1 MENQT
6 PLNTTIPPQTISAEP
21 TLVSTTP
28 QMMTQRDS
36 FSNGGNLISL
46 NASSQIPFKLAKNGV
61 SYASWK
67 SQMTNLLFGYGLL
80 GFVDGT
86 HPCLLPTDPEYIY
99 WTRQDRLVLFS
110 IQATVN
116 STISPTINNCTTFA
130 DAWNKLETS
139 FANRS
144 NTRML
149 SIMSS
154 LMTNKKEGKTVAA
167 YMSRVKNLVDDL
179 ALIGHPLNDS
189 QVMSYALNGLGDEF
203 KELTAAVR
211 VRDTPLSFED
221 LYDKLLDEELIRN
234 NGELKDEEV
243 QITAQFTQ
251 KQAMY
256 KNCGTRGGHRGGN
269 NSSSHNSHN
278 TPSHMHFNRQQ
289 QPSSGRGIRSSNFQ
303 PHFSSWNSN
312 SYQGNQSQ
320 HRIVC
325 QLCDKP
331 GHSAKTCYSREQPS
345 SQLSRPHAN
354 LAERDTT
361 HNNKNWVLD
370 SGATH
375 HITSDLQNLSMHSNY
390 VGNEDVVVGN
400 GNEIPISHIGSGSI
414 NSHGSSFALNNVLCA
429 PLIKK
434 NLISV
439 SQFCKQN
446 NVSIEFFANYFLVKD
461 LNTRASLAKGRSRHN
476 LYE

>member
-1 MENQT
+1 M
-6 PLNTTIPPQTISAEP
+6 TTQG
-21 TLVSTTP
+21 
-28 QMMTQRDS
+28 DS

-61 SYASWK
+61 NYASWK

-86 HPCLLPTDPEYIY
+86 HPCPLPINPEYIY
-99 WTRQDRLVLFS
+99 WTRQDRLVLLS

-116 STISPTINNCTTFA
+116 STISPTINNCTTSA
-130 DAWNKLETS
+130 DAWNKLET
-139 FANRS
+139 
-144 NTRML
+144 
-149 SIMSS
+149 
-154 LMTNKKEGKTVAA
+154 K
-167 YMSRVKNLVDDL
+167 
-179 ALIGHPLNDS
+179 
-189 QVMSYALNGLGDEF
+189 
-203 KELTAAVR
+203 LTAAVR

-256 KNCGTRGGHRGGN
+256 KNRGTRGGHRGGN

-278 TPSHMHFNRQQ
+278 TPSYMHFNRQQ

-331 GHSAKTCYSREQPS
+331 GHSAKTCYSRGQPS
-345 SQLSRPHAN
+345 SQLSRPQAN

-400 GNEIPISHIGSGSI
+400 GNEIPISHIGSSSI

-476 LYE
+476 LYEWSSSKTSPSTLTPSTSIALSSQLWHQRLGHPSRSIQKRILTNNKIPSSVLSFDKMFGDFLQ